1 MQNLTPDRTK
11 QPKMRELDTFSL
23 PEYSI
28 LYLDNQIPV
37 ILFHAGEQE
46 VTKLDFVFHAGSWH
60 QSTPMVAPAT
70 AELLTAGTKQ
80 HTSQEIA
87 AQTDYYGAYL
97 INHATPDYAVVTLF
111 TLNKYLEQMN
121 ALTEE
126 VIKHPSFPPEEI
138 ETHLRNQKHQ
148 MQVSEQKVD
157 YLARTRFNS
166 YLYGASH
173 PYGRYLKED
182 YFANINQDSLK
193 QFHKSHYHSGN
204 GYIVASGKL
213 PAQIMPLLNRH
224 FGGSDWNGTSVKT
237 INHIAETSQ
246 PGLYN
251 VPKKDAVQSAIRMGK
266 TLFTRNHPDFQ
277 AMKVVNTVLGGYFG
291 SRLMK
296 NIREE
301 KGYTYGIYSSV
312 QSMLHEGSFFISA
325 ETGKEVTDKAIEEIF
340 KELEKLQSEKVG
352 AEELNTVKSYMLGS
366 VLKMVDGAFAAA
378 DFYRTLYHAG
388 LDERYFYDF
397 IQTIKTIDAEK
408 IRTLAQKY
416 LKKEDFIQVIAG

>member
-1 MQNLTPDRTK
+1 MQNFTPDRTK
-11 QPKMRELDTFSL
+11 QPEMRELETFSL

-28 LYLDNQIPV
+28 RYLNNQVPV

-46 VTKLDFVFHAGSWH
+46 VTKLDFVFYAGSWH
-60 QSTPMVAPAT
+60 QPKPMIAPAT

-97 INHATPDYAVVTLF
+97 FNHATPDYAVVTLF
-111 TLNKYLEQMN
+111 TLNKYLEEMS
-121 ALTEE
+121 ALAEE
-126 VIKHPSFPPEEI
+126 VIKQPAFPSEEI

-148 MQVSEQKVD
+148 LQVSEQKVD
-157 YLARTRFNS
+157 YLARTRFNEH
-166 YLYGASH
+166 LYGENH
-173 PYGRYLKED
+173 PYGRYLKEQ
-182 YFANINQDSLK
+182 YFANINQDLLK
-193 QFHKSHYHSGN
+193 HFHRSHYHSGN
-204 GYIVASGKL
+204 GYIIASGKL
-213 PAQIMPLLNRH
+213 PSQIMPLLNRH
-224 FGGSDWNGTSVKT
+224 FGGSDWNGNPLQKIHHDT
-237 INHIAETSQ
+237 ETAQ
-246 PGLYN
+246 PGVYHA
-251 VPKKDAVQSAIRMGK
+251 PKKDTVQSAIRMGK

-277 AMKVVNTVLGGYFG
+277 AMKVVNTIFGGYFG

-325 ETGKEVTDKAIEEIF
+325 ETGKDVTDKAIEETF
-340 KELEKLQSEKVG
+340 KELEKLQIEKVG

-366 VLKMVDGAFAAA
+366 VLKMVDGAFTAA

-388 LDERYFYDF
+388 LDEQYFYDF
-397 IQTIKTIDAEK
+397 IRTIKSIDAEK

>member
-1 MQNLTPDRTK
+1 MQNDTPDRTK
-11 QPKMRELDTFSL
+11 QPEMREMDTFSL

-28 LYLDNQIPV
+28 RYLDNKIPV

-60 QSTPMVAPAT
+60 QPAPMIAPAT

-80 HTSQEIA
+80 YTSHEIA

-97 INHATPDYAVVTLF
+97 ITHATPDYSSVTIF
-111 TLNKYLEQMN
+111 TLNKYLEEMS

-126 VIKHPSFPPEEI
+126 IIKHPSFPPDEI

-157 YLARTRFNS
+157 YLARTRFNEH
-166 YLYGASH
+166 LYGENH
-173 PYGRYLKED
+173 PYGRFLKED
-182 YFANINQDSLK
+182 YFDNVNQDSLK

-204 GYIVASGKL
+204 GYIIASGKL
-213 PAQIMPLLNRH
+213 PPQIMTLLNRH
-224 FGGSDWNGTSVKT
+224 FGGSGWNGIILQPKIHTT
-237 INHIAETSQ
+237 ETAQ
-246 PGLYN
+246 PGIYK
-251 VPKKDAVQSAIRMGK
+251 VPKQDSVQSAIRMGK
-266 TLFTRNHPDFQ
+266 KLFTRDHPDFQ
-277 AMKVVNTVLGGYFG
+277 AMKVVNTIFGGYFG

-325 ETGKEVTDKAIEEIF
+325 ETGKDVTDKAIEETF
-340 KELEKLQSEKVG
+340 KELEKLQNDKVSD
-352 AEELNTVKSYMLGS
+352 EELNTVKSYMLGS

-388 LDERYFYDF
+388 LDEQYFYDF
-397 IQTIKTIDAEK
+397 IRTIKTIDAEK

-416 LKKEDFIQVIAG
+416 LNKEDFIQVIAG